1 MDVMFNDFPAK
12 FEELQRLL
20 RERKENEMRERGKG
34 ECYNELLFT
43 FFLSWKGNLIS
54 ASFPSEML

>member
-1 MDVMFNDFPAK
+1 MFNDFPAK

-34 ECYNELLFT
+34 
-43 FFLSWKGNLIS
+43 KDIQ
-54 ASFPSEML
+54 

>member
-34 ECYNELLFT
+34 KCYIELIFCLFHIEIT
-43 FFLSWKGNLIS
+43 L
-54 ASFPSEML
+54 

>member
-1 MDVMFNDFPAK
+1 MYIFDAEIYDFSSGLTAVRSEDVLDVMFNDFPAK

-34 ECYNELLFT
+34 KT
-43 FFLSWKGNLIS
+43 VQ
-54 ASFPSEML
+54 